1 MQHSRVRHFG
11 YQNNG
16 DKNHF
21 LPVMFYRG
29 GGWGTARAVLWM
41 VYDESHQHLGV
52 AASLSPLKTTSWGRI
67 PPGVENLQR
76 KMLSSFHQMIT
87 GIVDM
92 QYASCSRGSR
102 KSPSRIRLDG
112 PSMTPTWGNVV
123 TGHLAEPGVLR
134 CVPLAWHGLH
144 LAFEKQ
150 NKKPTTQVASFQIP
164 VRMSFLSFPDA

>member
-1 MQHSRVRHFG
+1 MGHCQSCTLNGLWWTPSASWCRSVVVSLENHKLREDSPQESRICKERCFHLSTKWLLEIPFVQLI
-11 YQNNG
+11 YQ
-16 DKNHF
+16 
-21 LPVMFYRG
+21 
-29 GGWGTARAVLWM
+29 
-41 VYDESHQHLGV
+41 
-52 AASLSPLKTTSWGRI
+52 
-67 PPGVENLQR
+67 
-76 KMLSSFHQMIT
+76 
-87 GIVDM
+87 VDM

-102 KSPSRIRLDG
+102 KSPSWIRLDG

-164 VRMSFLSFPDA
+164 VRMSFFSFPDA